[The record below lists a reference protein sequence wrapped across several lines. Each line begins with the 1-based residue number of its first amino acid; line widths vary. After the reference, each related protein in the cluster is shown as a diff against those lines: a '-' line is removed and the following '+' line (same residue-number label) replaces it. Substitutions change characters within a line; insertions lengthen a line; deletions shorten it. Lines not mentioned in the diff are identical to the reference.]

1 MQSIGRGD
9 VVLRFCSGDGAPAW
23 RRGALTALDTYPGIA
38 ACDAA
43 PTDLGAQE
51 SCRRVLGLDDG
62 KDPLAEIRR
71 ALTVGRERGHFAAD
85 LRVAHATQSRPGALS
100 MVVGSGMGC
109 FR

>member
-1 MQSIGRGD
+1 
-9 VVLRFCSGDGAPAW
+9 
-23 RRGALTALDTYPGIA
+23 
-38 ACDAA
+38 
-43 PTDLGAQE
+43 
-51 SCRRVLGLDDG
+51 VLGLDDG